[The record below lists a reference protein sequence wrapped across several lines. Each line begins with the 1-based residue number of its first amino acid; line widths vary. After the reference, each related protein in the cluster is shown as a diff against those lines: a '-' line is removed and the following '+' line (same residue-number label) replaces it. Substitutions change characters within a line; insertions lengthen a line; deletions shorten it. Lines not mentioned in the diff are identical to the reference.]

1 MSKKISFLLGSL
13 LLFFLI
19 HPGVQ
24 AEKISL
30 RFSFKTNTINTG
42 DIFSWIDS
50 YNLLWE
56 DWQNKQ
62 GGILEG
68 QFNPPKY
75 KANYEFELRFAVVA
89 GFSLTLAGG
98 SPLQSQTEGTVDL
111 NNAGEEQTETQMIR
125 NDITALPFKIGL
137 SYQFRIPALTNLSIN
152 AGAGRLI
159 IFANYD
165 NFENYN
171 LQAKFLG
178 TDYNYWYE
186 ISGGYRS
193 ECLGFYAN
201 LTAEYEFSKFA
212 AVVLGLEQRWAKMDG
227 FKGSYSYKR
236 NFELDEPDHDLS
248 GKASL
253 YFYELKPAGMGDYYT
268 GLAGHID
275 RPLEGHI
282 DRPVGGDIKNI
293 RQGKL
298 NLGGYS
304 FIIGIR
310 FIL

>member
-1 MSKKISFLLGSL
+1 MKKKFIFLLGA
-13 LLFFLI
+13 LLFFFSI

-30 RFSFKTNTINTG
+30 RFGYKTNTINTG

-50 YNLLWE
+50 FNLLWE
-56 DWQNKQ
+56 DWQNRQ

-75 KANYEFELRFAVVA
+75 KANYEFELRFPIVA
-89 GFSLTLAGG
+89 GFSFTLAGG
-98 SPLQSQTEGTVDL
+98 SQMQSQTEGTVNL
-111 NNAGEEQTETQMIR
+111 NSAGGEQTETHIIR
-125 NDITALPFKIGL
+125 NEISALPFKIGVN
-137 SYQFRIPALTNLSIN
+137 YQFRIPVLANLSIN
-152 AGAGRLI
+152 VGAGRLI
-159 IFANYD
+159 LFAKYD

-171 LQAKFLG
+171 LQAKFLE
-178 TDYNYWYE
+178 TDYTYWYE
-186 ISGGYRS
+186 ISGDYRS

-201 LTAEYEFSKFA
+201 LTAEYELLKFA

-227 FKGSYSYKR
+227 FKGAYSYTA
-236 NFELDEPDHDLS
+236 NFEPPEKNSS

-253 YFYELKPAGMGDYYT
+253 YFYESKQWGMGDSYSV
-268 GLAGHID
+268 LSGHID
-275 RPLEGHI
+275 RP
-282 DRPVGGDIKNI
+282 DDGDIQNI
-293 RQGKL
+293 RQGKI

-310 FIL
+310 FII